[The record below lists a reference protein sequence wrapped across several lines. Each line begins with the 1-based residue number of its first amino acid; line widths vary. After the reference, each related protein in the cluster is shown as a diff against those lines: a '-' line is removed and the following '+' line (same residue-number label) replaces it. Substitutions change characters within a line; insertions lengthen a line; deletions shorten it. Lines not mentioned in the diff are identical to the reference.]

1 MTTLTATSRRA
12 VSVEGLTKSYGNRKV
27 IEDIAFAIA
36 GGEVVAL
43 AGANGAGKSTVVK
56 ILSGLVQPDDGIIR
70 IDGAVVTVPSAAAAR
85 GLAIGVVQQNPGMIA
100 GLSVLENFAIRRGFS
115 GRSGP
120 IRWEPE
126 RSALA
131 RTLALFEVSLP
142 FDAPIEQLP
151 LHEQQIV
158 AIAGEV
164 SKDARLLI
172 LDEVTALLSDHEV
185 RHLFAVLARLRASD
199 VAVLMVT
206 HRMKEVFAVCDRVV
220 VLRDGHVAADARAAD
235 LREEELA
242 TLITGRE
249 IAQMPPVHQTI
260 DRQQLPAPLIVRG
273 LTDGKRLRD
282 VSFEVFAGEAVGL
295 AGLAGSGQS
304 ETLEALFGARA
315 VTGGEVLIDG
325 VAMDLRTCGA
335 RRSIRHGIGYVPK
348 DRSREAVL
356 PALSVGEN
364 VALPWLERRP
374 IRADLGYLSEAQE
387 RRMVES
393 VIADLHV
400 KCRGFD
406 DDILSLSG
414 GNQQKLIVG
423 RWLLYPMK
431 LLLLDEPTQ
440 GVDIQ
445 TKREIYSIVRRL
457 TERGTSVL
465 VISSEFEEFE
475 HMCERVLIFE
485 SGRVTDVMS
494 ANVDPDLIY
503 SAAYRSAPSEP
514 KGRAR

>member
-1 MTTLTATSRRA
+1 
-12 VSVEGLTKSYGNRKV
+12 
-27 IEDIAFAIA
+27 
-36 GGEVVAL
+36 
-43 AGANGAGKSTVVK
+43 
-56 ILSGLVQPDDGIIR
+56 
-70 IDGAVVTVPSAAAAR
+70 
-85 GLAIGVVQQNPGMIA
+85 
-100 GLSVLENFAIRRGFS
+100 
-115 GRSGP
+115 
-120 IRWEPE
+120 
-126 RSALA
+126 
-131 RTLALFEVSLP
+131 
-142 FDAPIEQLP
+142 
-151 LHEQQIV
+151 
-158 AIAGEV
+158 
-164 SKDARLLI
+164 
-172 LDEVTALLSDHEV
+172 
-185 RHLFAVLARLRASD
+185 
-199 VAVLMVT
+199 
-206 HRMKEVFAVCDRVV
+206 
-220 VLRDGHVAADARAAD
+220 
-235 LREEELA
+235 LA

>member
-1 MTTLTATSRRA
+1 MTTPTACGRRA
-12 VSVEGLTKSYGNRKV
+12 VSVDGLTKAYGSRKV
-27 IEDIAFAIA
+27 IEDVSFGIA

-56 ILSGLVQPDDGIIR
+56 VLSGLAQPDSGIIR
-70 IDGAVVTVPSAAAAR
+70 IDGATVTVPSAAAAR
-85 GLAIGVVQQNPGMIA
+85 ELAIGVVQQNPGMIP

-115 GRSGP
+115 GRAGP

-126 RSALA
+126 REALA
-131 RTLALFEVSLP
+131 RTLALFEVALP
-142 FDAPIEQLP
+142 FGTPIEQLP

-206 HRMKEVFAVCDRVV
+206 HRMKEVFEICDRVV
-220 VLRDGHVAADARAAD
+220 VLRDGRVAADEHAAN
-235 LREEELA
+235 LREEQLA

-249 IAQMPPVHQTI
+249 IAQMDPVQQMV
-260 DRQQLPAPLIVRG
+260 DRQQAGVALAVRG
-273 LTDGKRLRD
+273 LSDGKRIHD
-282 VSFEVFAGEAVGL
+282 VSFEIAAGEAVGL

-304 ETLEALFGARA
+304 ETLEAIFGTRA
-315 VTGGEVLIDG
+315 VTRGEIFIDG
-325 VAMDLRTCGA
+325 AAVDLRARSA
-335 RRSIRHGIGYVPK
+335 RRSIRHGMGYVPK

-374 IRADLGYLSEAQE
+374 IQTNLGYLSEAE
-387 RRMVES
+387 EHRMVDA
-393 VIADLHV
+393 VIEDLHV
-400 KCRGFD
+400 KCSGFN

-445 TKREIYSIVRRL
+445 TKREIYGIIRRL
-457 TERGTSVL
+457 TESGTSVL
-465 VISSEFEEFE
+465 VISSEFEEFG

-485 SGRVTDVMS
+485 TGRVTDVMT
-494 ANVDPDLIY
+494 ADVDPDRIY
-503 SAAYRSAPSEP
+503 SAAYRSASSESV
-514 KGRAR
+514 GRSQ

>member
-1 MTTLTATSRRA
+1 MTTVAATGRRA
-12 VSVEGLTKSYGNRKV
+12 VGVDGLTKAYGSRKV
-27 IEDIAFAIA
+27 IEDIAFAIC

-56 ILSGLVQPDDGIIR
+56 ILSGLVQPDRGIIT
-70 IDGAVVTVPSAAAAR
+70 IDGANVTVPSAAVAR
-85 GLAIGVVQQNPGMIA
+85 DLAIGVVQQNPGTIP
-100 GLSVLENFAIRRGFS
+100 GLSVLENFAIRRGFA

-120 IRWEPE
+120 IRWDIE
-126 RSALA
+126 RDALA
-131 RTLALFEVSLP
+131 QTLELFEVTLP

-158 AIAGEV
+158 AVAGEV
-164 SKDARLLI
+164 SKNARLLI

-206 HRMKEVFAVCDRVV
+206 HRMKEVFEICDRVV
-220 VLRDGHVAADARAAD
+220 VLRDGRVAADERAAD

-249 IAQMPPVHQTI
+249 IAHMAPVQHAP
-260 DRQQLPAPLIVRG
+260 DRRKAMAPLVVRG
-273 LTDGKRLRD
+273 LTDGKRVRD
-282 VSFEVFAGEAVGL
+282 VSFEVAAGESVGL

-304 ETLEALFGARA
+304 ETLEAIFGTRA
-315 VTGGEVLIDG
+315 VTGGEIFIDG
-325 VAMDLRTCGA
+325 SSVDLPTRSA

-348 DRSREAVL
+348 DRGHEAIL
-356 PALSVGEN
+356 PGLSVGEN

-374 IRADLGYLSEAQE
+374 IRTKLGYLSEAQE
-387 RRMVES
+387 RRMVDA
-393 VIADLHV
+393 VIDDLHV
-400 KCRGFD
+400 KCSGFND
-406 DDILSLSG
+406 EILSLSG

-440 GVDIQ
+440 GVDIA
-445 TKREIYSIVRRL
+445 TKREIYGIIRRL

-485 SGRVTDVMS
+485 SGRITDVM
-494 ANVDPDLIY
+494 AGDVDPDVIY
-503 SAAYRSAPSEP
+503 SAAYRSAPSGP
-514 KGRAR
+514 MDRAR